1 MVRLAA
7 DLDGAAVTASGEP
20 QSARFALA
28 PPRHFLLPAVLLLI
42 AEEPSHGYQLVKA
55 LSGLHFGPVDR
66 PAVYRVLA
74 QLEAGGLVEAWS
86 DAPVAGSMRRVYGLT
101 TEGGRMLR
109 AWMGIIKEERDA
121 LDGVLRRYAA
131 TGTVDALLAEAENGL
146 VAVGGT
152 AWSPVSATAE
162 AGPRPRVVGPCA
174 AVPGAAPVGRAA
186 GSCRPAAAVTSSCRS
201 ARSCWWRR
209 GPPSGRSASAP
220 SASAASST
228 SRWPTGRSSSA
239 AVRAPSSRCPSPR
252 CARAIASTTPSCS
265 GASTRRAYPVVT
277 LDLDQCV
284 ALGVGDLYR
293 LEGSATVHGVTR
305 PVTGTVVVHLS
316 DDGVL
321 DVSGDQVF
329 DIRDFGIESPTVLML
344 RIYPDVTVR
353 LHIEATG
360 DGDQQEVSP

>member
-1 MVRLAA
+1 
-7 DLDGAAVTASGEP
+7 VTAPTSD
-20 QSARFALA
+20 QHAARFALA
-28 PPRHFLLPAVLLLI
+28 PPRHFLLPAVLLLL

-66 PAVYRVLA
+66 PSVYRVLA
-74 QLEAGGLVEAWS
+74 QLEADGLVEAWS

-101 TEGGRMLR
+101 ADGGRVLR

-131 TGTVDALLAEAENGL
+131 TGTADALLAEAESGL

-162 AGPRPRVVGPCA
+162 TDHRPRMVEPRTAAPATAAARAGTPAPVTVRRRYRLVPDRSVVLVEARSTVGPISFGALGLTGVVDVDVAGGEIVDGGRPTALVEVPIAGLRSGNRLYDAELLRRIDA
-174 AVPGAAPVGRAA
+174 ARHP
-186 GSCRPAAAVTSSCRS
+186 
-201 ARSCWWRR
+201 
-209 GPPSGRSASAP
+209 
-220 SASAASST
+220 
-228 SRWPTGRSSSA
+228 
-239 AVRAPSSRCPSPR
+239 
-252 CARAIASTTPSCS
+252 I
-265 GASTRRAYPVVT
+265 VT
-277 LDLDQCV
+277 LDLHQGS
-284 ALGVGDLYR
+284 ALGVGDRYR

-316 DDGVL
+316 ADGQL

-344 RIYPDVTVR
+344 RIYPDVTVK
-353 LHIEATG
+353 LHIEAAD
-360 DGDQQEVSP
+360 DGDQEEVSP

>member
-1 MVRLAA
+1 MSVPI
-7 DLDGAAVTASGEP
+7 SE

-66 PAVYRVLA
+66 PSVYRVLA
-74 QLEAGGLVEAWS
+74 QLEADGLVEAWS

-101 TEGGRMLR
+101 ADGGRMLR

-131 TGTVDALLAEAENGL
+131 TGTVDALLAEAESGL

-162 AGPRPRVVGPCA
+162 ADHRPRITPPRASTPNGMPVAVEGRLAPWGRRRYQLVPERSVVLVEARSTVGPISF
-174 AVPGAAPVGRAA
+174 GALGVTGVVDVDVDDGGIVA
-186 GSCRPAAAVTSSCRS
+186 GSRPTALIEVPVSALRSGNRLYDAELLRRIDAVCY
-201 ARSCWWRR
+201 
-209 GPPSGRSASAP
+209 
-220 SASAASST
+220 
-228 SRWPTGRSSSA
+228 PT
-239 AVRAPSSRCPSPR
+239 VRLELHH
-252 CARAIASTTPSCS
+252 
-265 GASTRRAYPVVT
+265 G
-277 LDLDQCV
+277 V
-284 ALGVGDLYR
+284 ALGVDDRYR

-305 PVTGTVVVHLS
+305 PVTGTVVVQLS
-316 DDGVL
+316 PDDHL

-353 LHIEATG
+353 LHIEAIC
-360 DGDQQEVSP
+360 DGDEQEVSP